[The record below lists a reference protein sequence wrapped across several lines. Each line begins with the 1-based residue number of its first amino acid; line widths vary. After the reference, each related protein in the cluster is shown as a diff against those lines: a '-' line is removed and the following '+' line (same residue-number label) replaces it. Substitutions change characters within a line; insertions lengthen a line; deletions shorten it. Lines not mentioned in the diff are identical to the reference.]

1 MTVEEK
7 RHRLERWCAD
17 KRETCEGCPLEHSK
31 GCYGPATSDKV
42 VEFNYKVV
50 FCDAPSETDP
60 TTDMVN
66 SPTHYALPGGMEV
79 IDVEIAT
86 QGEEAV
92 KEHCICAAIEYLLR
106 RKKKNGD
113 EDVRKAHWWLSKY
126 IEILEKE
133 AT

>member
-1 MTVEEK
+1 MTVEKMREE
-7 RHRLERWCAD
+7 LSAWCGKHASCHD
-17 KRETCEGCPLEHSK
+17 CLLKEAP
-31 GCYGPATSDKV
+31 GCYDSATDEQ
-42 VEFNYKVV
+42 VEINYKTV
-50 FCDAPSETDP
+50 FGNTD
-60 TTDMVN
+60 TEDGASCDMVN

-113 EDVRKAHWWLSKY
+113 EDVRKAHWWPSKY

>member
-1 MTVEEK
+1 
-7 RHRLERWCAD
+7 
-17 KRETCEGCPLEHSK
+17 
-31 GCYGPATSDKV
+31 
-42 VEFNYKVV
+42 
-50 FCDAPSETDP
+50 
-60 TTDMVN
+60 
-66 SPTHYALPGGMEV
+66 MEV

-92 KEHCICAAIEYLLR
+92 KEHCICAAVEYLLR

>member
-1 MTVEEK
+1 MTVEEM
-7 RHRLERWCAD
+7 RDRLERMC
-17 KRETCEGCPLEHSK
+17 KTMGRCRECKLVGAPIGH
-31 GCYGPATSDKV
+31 CYGEKASDD
-42 VEFNYKVV
+42 EIINNYKIV
-50 FCDAPSETDP
+50 FGDAP
-60 TTDMVN
+60 TDMVN
-66 SPTHYALPGGMEV
+66 SPSHYALPGGMEV

-92 KEHCICAAIEYLLR
+92 KEHCICAAVEYLLR